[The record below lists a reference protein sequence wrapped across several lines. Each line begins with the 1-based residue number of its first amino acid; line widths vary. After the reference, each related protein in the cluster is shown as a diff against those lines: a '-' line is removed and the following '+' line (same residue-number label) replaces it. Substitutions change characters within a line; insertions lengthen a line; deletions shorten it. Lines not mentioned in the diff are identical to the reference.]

1 MSSDPAPSGPAD
13 VMDTDADTLEDALAS
28 YRSESLRPQPYLF
41 LVLECDRPAAGGA
54 RYCLASIAEIVIG
67 RGNERSSRRELSGGM
82 SRLMIRV
89 PGRTMSSTHA
99 RIRRSEQGWIVE
111 DTRSTNGLFVND
123 HQVDRAV
130 LRDGDL
136 LELGHTFFLFRDAL
150 LGPPAAALE
159 LDSSHHASQ
168 PLGFSTLL
176 PAGEPQLAALTR
188 VARSS
193 MSLLLLGETG
203 TGKEVVARGIHQI
216 SERKGPFTAVNC
228 GAL

>member
-111 DTRSTNGLFVND
+111 DTRSATHFFYFAMRCSV
-123 HQVDRAV
+123 HR
-130 LRDGDL
+130 LRPSSL
-136 LELGHTFFLFRDAL
+136 TARITHRSRWASRRFC
-150 LGPPAAALE
+150 PPESL
-159 LDSSHHASQ
+159 SW
-168 PLGFSTLL
+168 PL
-176 PAGEPQLAALTR
+176 
-188 VARSS
+188 
-193 MSLLLLGETG
+193 
-203 TGKEVVARGIHQI
+203 
-216 SERKGPFTAVNC
+216 
-228 GAL
+228 